1 MDFKRLECCKLCPRE
16 CGVNRN
22 QGERG
27 VCGETSSVRLARA
40 ALHLWEEP
48 CISGTRG
55 CGAVFFSGCS
65 LGCRFCQNRS
75 IASGHVGRSV
85 GTERLSDIFLE
96 LQEKGAVSLNLVTGG
111 HFIPQILE
119 ALGGARERGLEIP
132 VVYNSSGYEK
142 RETLK
147 LLEGYVD
154 VYLPDFK
161 YMDGELAARYSGA
174 GDYPLCAR
182 EALEEM
188 IRQTGRPVF
197 SADGLMKR
205 GVLVR
210 HLILPGHTKDSMA
223 VLKYLIE
230 TYGEEIYISI
240 LNQYTPMPWM
250 KEDPGLGRRVTKREY
265 DRVVDYGLELGL
277 TCGFIQ
283 EGETAEESFI
293 PDFDYEGLYKSS

>member
-1 MDFKRLECCKLCPRE
+1 MKLLESCSLCPRD
-16 CGVNRN
+16 CRVNRN
-22 QGERG
+22 RGERG
-27 VCGETSSVRLARA
+27 ICGETSSVRLARA

-65 LGCRFCQNRS
+65 LGCGFCQNRA
-75 IASGHVGRSV
+75 IASGHVGKSV
-85 GTERLSDIFLE
+85 GTGRLSDIFLE

-111 HFIPQILE
+111 HFIPRILE
-119 ALGGARERGLEIP
+119 ALEGAKERGLEIP

-161 YMDGELAARYSGA
+161 YMDRELAVRYSGA
-174 GDYPLCAR
+174 GDYPFYAR

-188 IRQTGRPVF
+188 LRQTGRPVF
-197 SADGLMKR
+197 SPDGLMKG

-240 LNQYTPMPWM
+240 LNQYTPMSWM
-250 KEDPGLGRRVTKREY
+250 KEDPNLGRKVTKREY

-283 EGETAEESFI
+283 EGETAKESFI
-293 PDFDYEGLYKSS
+293 PAFDYEGL